1 MSPPSWIPMPMP
13 GKSHACSTISLMGLM
28 AARECAATRTSRAA
42 SINFSVS
49 NVKPSLTTSR
59 PRPLKSGR
67 EPLSSPSRSRFHLR
81 WELALNEQDEAGSD
95 TMTKLEAL
103 PPPMLP
109 SPAFHFNKKG
119 PLRSTPNAAEE
130 LHARLTQVEAQIV
143 KKQGKADRRSASLQA
158 LLKERAE
165 LQARLAAQE
174 KGP

>member
-59 PRPLKSGR
+59 PRPLKSGK
-67 EPLSSPSRSRFHLR
+67 EPLSSPCRSRFHLGR
-81 WELALNEQDEAGSD
+81 ELELNEQDDAGSD

-103 PPPMLP
+103 QPPMLP
-109 SPAFHFNKKG
+109 SPAVHSNKKLA
-119 PLRSTPNAAEE
+119 LRSTPDAAE
-130 LHARLTQVEAQIV
+130 HMH
-143 KKQGKADRRSASLQA
+143 
-158 LLKERAE
+158 
-165 LQARLAAQE
+165 
-174 KGP
+174 